1 MCSLMLSKKEEEI
14 LKGEKG
20 EILQLAMKIL
30 ISVGK
35 IFNATKLVPIKS
47 AHISGISIQNIGEPG
62 LKFLEKISKEKV
74 LIKTTCNPG
83 ALDEKNWREQN
94 INEEYAIQ
102 QLKIY
107 SFLRKMGVS
116 PSFTCI
122 PYLIGNKPISNEFYS
137 WGESS
142 AVIVANS
149 FFNAY
154 TNREPGPLTIAS
166 ALIGKTPYYGLLIK
180 ENRLETIHVKLIL
193 KKRKKI
199 DLTNLSA
206 IGYAI
211 GEYIGEGIP
220 LIDGIKIYSLEEYKS
235 FGSALAT
242 SSNVSLFKFKKSK
255 SNKKS
260 RLEKIEIDEKDIKN
274 VFEKFHSSN
283 EWDVGLIGCPHLSL
297 KEIMEIY
304 KLLKN
309 KNNEIKG
316 KVILYTSRKILEI
329 VNKLGY
335 KEEIEKKG
343 IKFFA
348 DTCMV
353 VSPIE
358 KMNFD
363 VLALDSCKAAHYLS
377 SRGFK
382 VILKNR
388 REILGG

>member
-1 MCSLMLSKKEEEI
+1 MLSKKEEDI

-62 LKFLEKISKEKV
+62 LKFLEKVSKEKV
-74 LIKTTCNPG
+74 LIQTTCNPG
-83 ALDEKNWREQN
+83 ALDEKKWKKQN

-116 PSFTCI
+116 SSFTCT
-122 PYLIGNKPISNEFYS
+122 PYFIGNKPIPNEFYS

-180 ENRLETIHVKLIL
+180 ENRLETVHVKIIL
-193 KKRKKI
+193 KKRKEVN
-199 DLTNLSA
+199 LTNLSA

-211 GEYIGEGIP
+211 GEYIGEGVP
-220 LIDGIKIYSLEEYKS
+220 LIDGIKLYSIEEYKS

-242 SSNVSLFKFKKSK
+242 SSNVSLFKFIRSNKSK
-255 SNKKS
+255 
-260 RLEKIEIDEKDIKN
+260 LEKIELDEKDIKN
-274 VFEKFHSSN
+274 IFEKFNSSDK
-283 EWDVGLIGCPHLSL
+283 WDIGLIGCPHLSL
-297 KEIMEIY
+297 KEIIGIY
-304 KLLKN
+304 KLLRN
-309 KNNEIKG
+309 KNNKIKR

-329 VNKLGY
+329 ANKLGY
-335 KEEIEKKG
+335 KREIEKKG
-343 IKFFA
+343 VEFFA

-358 KMNFD
+358 KMNFEI
-363 VLALDSCKAAHYLS
+363 LAVDSCKAAHYLS

-388 REILGG
+388 REILEG

>member
-1 MCSLMLSKKEEEI
+1 MCSLMLSKKEEDI

-20 EILQLAMKIL
+20 EVLQLAMKIL
-30 ISVGK
+30 VSVGK

-62 LKFLEKISKEKV
+62 LRFLEKISKEKV
-74 LIKTTCNPG
+74 SIQTTCNPG
-83 ALDEKNWREQN
+83 ALDEKRWKKQN
-94 INEEYAIQ
+94 INEDFAIQ

-116 PSFTCI
+116 PSFTCT
-122 PYLIGNKPISNEFYS
+122 PYLIGNKPIPNEFHS

-180 ENRLETIHVKLIL
+180 ENRLETIHVKIIL
-193 KKRKKI
+193 KKRKNI

-211 GEYIGEGIP
+211 GEYVGEGIP
-220 LIDGIKIYSLEEYKS
+220 LIDGIKFHSLEEYKS

-242 SSNVSLFKFKKSK
+242 SSNVSLFKKSKTNKKSK
-255 SNKKS
+255 
-260 RLEKIEIDEKDIKN
+260 LEKIELDEKDIKN
-274 VFEKFHSSN
+274 VFEKFYSSN
-283 EWDVGLIGCPHLSL
+283 EWDIGLIGCPHLSL

-309 KNNEIKG
+309 KNDKIRR

-329 VNKLGY
+329 ANKLGY
-335 KEEIEKKG
+335 KEEIERKG
-343 IKFFA
+343 IEFFT

-363 VLALDSCKAAHYLS
+363 VLAVDSCKAAHYLS

-388 REILGG
+388 KEILEG

>member
-1 MCSLMLSKKEEEI
+1 MCSLILSKKEEEI

-62 LKFLEKISKEKV
+62 LKFLEKVSKEKV
-74 LIKTTCNPG
+74 LIQTTCNPG
-83 ALDEKNWREQN
+83 ALDEKRWRKQN
-94 INEEYAIQ
+94 INEEYATQ

-116 PSFTCI
+116 PSFTCT
-122 PYLIGNKPISNEFYS
+122 PYLIGNKPIPNEFNS

-149 FFNAY
+149 FFNSY

-180 ENRLETIHVKLIL
+180 ENRIETINVKLIL
-193 KKRKKI
+193 KKRKKM

-211 GEYIGEGIP
+211 GECVGEGVP
-220 LIDGIKIYSLEEYKS
+220 LINGIKIYSLEEYKS

-242 SSNVSLFKFKKSK
+242 SSNVSLFKFTR
-255 SNKKS
+255 SNKKTK
-260 RLEKIEIDEKDIKN
+260 LEKIELDEKDIKN

-283 EWDVGLIGCPHLSL
+283 EWDLGLIGCPHLSL
-297 KEIMEIY
+297 KEIIGIY

-309 KNNEIKG
+309 KNNKIKRRI
-316 KVILYTSRKILEI
+316 ILYTSRKILDI
-329 VNKLGY
+329 TNKLGY
-335 KEEIEKKG
+335 KKEIEEKG
-343 IKFFA
+343 IEFFA

-363 VLALDSCKAAHYLS
+363 VLAVDSCKAAHYLS

-382 VILKNR
+382 VVLKNR
-388 REILGG
+388 KEILEG